1 MCLTRA
7 LAITKLKESDVCKY
21 AKLNTLHQVMSLKH
35 LSHLVRDMCVCVCMW
50 MITMESRYMIAYV
63 NSRTA
68 EKKKSKRNYIMN
80 QFTAHHT
87 YTEKERKSVR
97 TVKNEWILRSC
108 IKFDKHNQMKSSTY
122 HTQKLC
128 KDFICFSTVSNFYIS
143 LLCFFSNVVL
153 PMLYYA
159 TRASPCHPYTFYT
172 SNMSARHK

>member
-68 EKKKSKRNYIMN
+68 EKKN
-80 QFTAHHT
+80 Q
-87 YTEKERKSVR
+87 
-97 TVKNEWILRSC
+97 NEI
-108 IKFDKHNQMKSSTY
+108 
-122 HTQKLC
+122 
-128 KDFICFSTVSNFYIS
+128 IS
-143 LLCFFSNVVL
+143 
-153 PMLYYA
+153 
-159 TRASPCHPYTFYT
+159 
-172 SNMSARHK
+172 